1 MASVSVDIKTRNEGN
16 LAMVTIENISKAN
29 CLTSGLVAELES
41 VFRDLALDNELRVA
55 VLTGEGPRS
64 FIAGANL
71 QELRNFDE
79 KSGRAYIT
87 ALQNAHQAIR
97 ELPVPVIARVNGA
110 CMGAGLETAAS
121 CDIRIASD
129 NARFAMPEVLFDL
142 PSVIE
147 SALFPRLIG
156 WGRTCWL
163 IYRGDVIDAETA
175 LNWGLVE
182 QVVTIGE
189 LDAAVAETVDM
200 IMANGPVGIRL
211 QKTLMRDWERLSLD
225 DGVRAGIESL
235 SSAFRDGTPGPR
247 MAKFLDD
254 GDR

>member
-1 MASVSVDIKTRNEGN
+1 MARVSVDIEAREEGN
-16 LAMVTIENISKAN
+16 LATVTIENMAKAN
-29 CLTSGLVAELES
+29 NLSSALVAELEAA
-41 VFRDLALDNELRVA
+41 FRDLALDDDLRVA

-79 KSGRAYIT
+79 KGGRAYIT

-147 SALFPRLIG
+147 
-156 WGRTCWL
+156 
-163 IYRGDVIDAETA
+163 
-175 LNWGLVE
+175 
-182 QVVTIGE
+182 
-189 LDAAVAETVDM
+189 
-200 IMANGPVGIRL
+200 
-211 QKTLMRDWERLSLD
+211 
-225 DGVRAGIESL
+225 
-235 SSAFRDGTPGPR
+235 
-247 MAKFLDD
+247 
-254 GDR
+254 

>member
-87 ALQNAHQAIR
+87 TLQNAHQAIR

-156 WGRTCWL
+156 WGRACWL

-182 QVVTIGE
+182 QVVTAEE

-235 SSAFRDGTPGPR
+235 SSAFRDGTPRPR

>member
-1 MASVSVDIKTRNEGN
+1 MSRIAVKFDEREQGH
-16 LAMVTIENISKAN
+16 LATVTIENMAKAN
-29 CLTSGLVAELES
+29 NLSSSLVAELETT
-41 VFRDLALDNELRVA
+41 FRNLALDEYLRVA
-55 VLTGEGPRS
+55 VLTGEGTRS

-163 IYRGDVIDAETA
+163 IYRGDAIDAETA
-175 LNWGLVE
+175 LSWGLVE
-182 QVVTIGE
+182 QVVPTAN
-189 LDAAVAETVDM
+189 LDEAIAETVNM

-211 QKTLMRDWERLSLD
+211 QKKLMRDWERLSLD
-225 DGVRAGIESL
+225 DGVHAGIESL
-235 SSAFRDGTPGPR
+235 STAFRCGSPAPR
-247 MAKFLDD
+247 IAKFLD
-254 GDR
+254 GDD

>member
-1 MASVSVDIKTRNEGN
+1 MARVSVDIESREEGN
-16 LAMVTIENISKAN
+16 LATVTIENMAKAN
-29 CLTSGLVAELES
+29 NLSSALVAELEAA
-41 VFRDLALDNELRVA
+41 FRDLALDDDLRVA

-79 KSGRAYIT
+79 KGGRAYIT

-163 IYRGDVIDAETA
+163 IYRGDAIDADTA
-175 LNWGLVE
+175 FSWGLVE
-182 QVVTIGE
+182 QVVPATG
-189 LDAAVAETVDM
+189 LDDAVAETVDM

-211 QKTLMRDWERLSLD
+211 QKKLMRDWERMSLD
-225 DGVRAGIESL
+225 DGVHAGIESL
-235 SSAFRDGTPGPR
+235 SSAFRDGTPAPR
-247 MAKFLDD
+247 MAKFLDGD
-254 GDR
+254 G

>member
-1 MASVSVDIKTRNEGN
+1 MASVSVDIETRNEGN
-16 LAMVTIENISKAN
+16 LAMITIENMAKAN
-29 CLTSGLVAELES
+29 CLTSGLVAELEN

-55 VLTGEGPRS
+55 VLTGKGPRS

-79 KSGRAYIT
+79 KSSRAYIT
-87 ALQNAHQAIR
+87 TLQNAHQAIR
-97 ELPVPVIARVNGA
+97 ELPVPVIARINGA

-156 WGRTCWL
+156 WGRACWL
-163 IYRGDVIDAETA
+163 IYRGDVIDAGTA
-175 LNWGLVE
+175 LSWGLVE
-182 QVVTIGE
+182 QVVTAEE
-189 LDAAVAETVDM
+189 LDAAVSETVDM

-211 QKTLMRDWERLSLD
+211 QKALMRDWERLSLD
-225 DGVRAGIESL
+225 DSVRAGIESL
-235 SSAFRDGTPGPR
+235 SRAFRDGTPGSR